1 MDEISAAVQVIIRES
16 QDKGIKSKSRHT
28 PVFSGRDVHPLK
40 YPVSV
45 GGVMGAV
52 SAQIKQDNNDTPF
65 MCVTH
70 GSSGWTV
77 DLLNVQIL
85 ARGNSGATGMSPRY
99 SIYDATP

>member
-28 PVFSGRDVHPLK
+28 AVFSGRDVHPLK

-65 MCVTH
+65 MCH
-70 GSSGWTV
+70 PWQLRMDCGF
-77 DLLNVQIL
+77 IEC
-85 ARGNSGATGMSPRY
+85 ANSCKRQFRCDRNESKIQY
-99 SIYDATP
+99 I

>member
-45 GGVMGAV
+45 GGLWELFLHRSNKTTTTPPLCV
-52 SAQIKQDNNDTPF
+52 SPMAAQD
-65 MCVTH
+65 
-70 GSSGWTV
+70 GLW
-77 DLLNVQIL
+77 
-85 ARGNSGATGMSPRY
+85 
-99 SIYDATP
+99 IY